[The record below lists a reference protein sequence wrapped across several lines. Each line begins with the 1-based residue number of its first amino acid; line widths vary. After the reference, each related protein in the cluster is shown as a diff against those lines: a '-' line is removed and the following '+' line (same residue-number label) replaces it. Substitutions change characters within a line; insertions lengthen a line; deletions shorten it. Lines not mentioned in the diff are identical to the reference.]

1 MSRENQVQT
10 FRFPLAM
17 EFHGDMLN
25 SPSNDGG
32 QHVQSTVHRGAHP
45 SLALK
50 GFSMWHL
57 HDALQLLSLRP
68 TKTLLAG
75 TKFQGSEV
83 LSQGPVKGQSPTTQD
98 IL

>member
-1 MSRENQVQT
+1 MWAMSRENQVQT

-45 SLALK
+45 NHMLQNSVFNPDIHWPHSLVGYLI
-50 GFSMWHL
+50 M
-57 HDALQLLSLRP
+57 
-68 TKTLLAG
+68 TLNIYMDNTLESD
-75 TKFQGSEV
+75 FPEN
-83 LSQGPVKGQSPTTQD
+83 
-98 IL
+98 